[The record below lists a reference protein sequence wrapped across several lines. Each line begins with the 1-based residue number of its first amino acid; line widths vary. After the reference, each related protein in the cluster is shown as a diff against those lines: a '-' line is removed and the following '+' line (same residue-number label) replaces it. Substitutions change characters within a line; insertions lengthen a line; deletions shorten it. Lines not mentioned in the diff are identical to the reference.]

1 MEAVSKQNGIPDC
14 KSGFL
19 DLTLFVGTKI
29 NSYNERALYK
39 GFFLILLCYSGR
51 HVVKRRAIQGLLFM
65 NKFYITTTLPYV
77 NSDPHIGFALEII
90 HADVIARYHALL
102 GDEVFFNTGTD
113 EHGSKIHRKA
123 EEQGKDTQSYVDEY
137 AEKFKLLKD
146 RLNIFSD
153 IHFVRTTDSHHK
165 VAAQEF
171 WKRCLANDDI
181 YKKTYKIKYC
191 VGCELEKTD
200 SELEDDKCP
209 IHPNMEIEFIDE
221 ENYFFRFSKYQQAL
235 LDLYKA
241 NPNFVVPSSRLGEI
255 TKFVESGLQDFS
267 ISRLKEKMPWG
278 VPVPDDD
285 EQVMYVW
292 FDALVNY
299 ISTIGWPEDTEN
311 FEKFWGTKEN
321 PNGIQNAGK
330 DNLRQQSAMWQAML
344 LSAGLPNSKQIM
356 IHGFIT
362 SQGQKMSKSLGNVV
376 SPYELLE
383 KLEGLG
389 LSKDQGIDSLRYY
402 LTREIPTFEDGD
414 FTWERFIES
423 YNANLAN
430 GIGNLTSRILKM
442 ALNAG
447 MKFDAV
453 QNPQTLNNPLLDEL
467 KIDKAADALWD
478 RMKKLDEYIQQH
490 EPFKVIKTDPEKAKK
505 DIEYLLL
512 ELHDIALSLQ
522 SFLPSTA
529 EQILNGLQ
537 NISEE
542 NIPRLFPSI
551 TE

>member
-1 MEAVSKQNGIPDC
+1 
-14 KSGFL
+14 
-19 DLTLFVGTKI
+19 
-29 NSYNERALYK
+29 
-39 GFFLILLCYSGR
+39 
-51 HVVKRRAIQGLLFM
+51 M

-146 RLNIFSD
+146 RLNIFPD

-165 VAAQEF
+165 EAAQEF

-200 SELEDDKCP
+200 SELEDNKCP

-255 TKFVESGLQDFS
+255 TKFVEGGLQDFS

-311 FEKFWGTKEN
+311 FEKLWGTKEN

-389 LSKDQGIDSLRYY
+389 LSKDQAIDSLRYY

-414 FTWERFIES
+414 FTWERFVES

-453 QNPQTLNNPLLDEL
+453 QNPQPLNNPLLDEL
-467 KIDKAADALWD
+467 KIDKAADELWD
-478 RMKKLDEYIQQH
+478 RMKKLDEYIQQQ

-522 SFLPSTA
+522 TFLPNTA

-542 NIPRLFPSI
+542 NIPRLFPRI